1 MPAIVHTTLISVP
14 KTIYVMQ
21 LFLLQDF
28 FSKYGKVKHC
38 QLVVDRY
45 TNKSRGFAFIHF
57 EDIEDA
63 IEVCVIV
70 CVNEDNSQ
78 RQLITT
84 ADSVICS
91 KRKMT
96 ALQSLRFR
104 YDLTLF
110 SLEFLP

>member
-1 MPAIVHTTLISVP
+1 
-14 KTIYVMQ
+14 MQ

-70 CVNEDNSQ
+70 FVYEDNSQ

-84 ADSVICS
+84 AFTVKNDDCTS
-91 KRKMT
+91 KPW
-96 ALQSLRFR
+96 F
-104 YDLTLF
+104 
-110 SLEFLP
+110 

>member
-1 MPAIVHTTLISVP
+1 
-14 KTIYVMQ
+14 MQ

-70 CVNEDNSQ
+70 CVNEDNLQ
-78 RQLITT
+78 TQLITK
-84 ADSVICS
+84 ADTVIS
-91 KRKMT
+91 KWKMT
-96 ALQSLRFR
+96 TLQSLGFR

-110 SLEFLP
+110 SLEF